1 MEIYIDIETLPGS
14 VQPSID
20 DLIAKAPGN
29 LKKPETIQQWAKD
42 NQENEWR
49 KQALD
54 SMQGRILSIGWAIGD
69 DPAQA
74 MTVGLDDIE
83 DEADLLHTFQE
94 LLLDHP
100 IDLSRLDWVGHNIRS
115 FDLPWIWRKS
125 LKYRLHPLARIIPR
139 AKFDKRIQD
148 TLELWA
154 ADFRDRVSMDDIA
167 NFLGISGK
175 TEGVDGSKVF
185 DLWQAGYLQ
194 IINDYCAQD
203 VEVTRNVH
211 RIITG
216 QPVLEME
223 EAV

>member
-1 MEIYIDIETLPGS
+1 
-14 VQPSID
+14 
-20 DLIAKAPGN
+20 
-29 LKKPETIQQWAKD
+29 
-42 NQENEWR
+42 
-49 KQALD
+49 
-54 SMQGRILSIGWAIGD
+54 
-69 DPAQA
+69 
-74 MTVGLDDIE
+74 
-83 DEADLLHTFQE
+83 
-94 LLLDHP
+94 
-100 IDLSRLDWVGHNIRS
+100 
-115 FDLPWIWRKS
+115 
-125 LKYRLHPLARIIPR
+125 
-139 AKFDKRIQD
+139 
-148 TLELWA
+148 
-154 ADFRDRVSMDDIA
+154 MDDIA

>member
-1 MEIYIDIETLPGS
+1 MEIYIDIETLPGL
-14 VQPSID
+14 VRPSPEDIEPPKNFKD
-20 DLIAKAPGN
+20 PAKIRAY
-29 LKKPETIQQWAKD
+29 
-42 NQENEWR
+42 QEEKVEDAYR
-49 KQALD
+49 AQALD
-54 SMQGRILSIGWAIGD
+54 SMQGRILSVGWAIGD

-139 AKFDKRIQD
+139 QKFDKRIQD

>member
-1 MEIYIDIETLPGS
+1 MEIYIDIETLPGL
-14 VQPSID
+14 VRPSPEDIEAPKNFKD
-20 DLIAKAPGN
+20 PAKIRAY
-29 LKKPETIQQWAKD
+29 
-42 NQENEWR
+42 QEEKVEDAYR
-49 KQALD
+49 AQALD

-74 MTVGLDDIE
+74 MTVGLDAIE
-83 DEADLLHTFQE
+83 DEADLLRTFQE

>member
-1 MEIYIDIETLPGS
+1 MEIYIDIETLPGL
-14 VQPSID
+14 VRPSPEDIEPPKNFKD
-20 DLIAKAPGN
+20 PAKIRAY
-29 LKKPETIQQWAKD
+29 
-42 NQENEWR
+42 QEEKVEDAYR
-49 KQALD
+49 AQALD

-74 MTVGLDDIE
+74 MTVGLDVIE
-83 DEADLLHTFQE
+83 DEADLLRTFQE

-139 AKFDKRIQD
+139 QKFDKRIQD